1 MIRQHF
7 HIEDKW
13 EVIVYYDVDYTL
25 FDKIC
30 LELLNIGTSE
40 KTIYKLHK
48 EMSTNRAKGVTV
60 SNGKKHISMVLFNT
74 HDTIEDYLNTIVH
87 EAEHIKQAMLKAY
100 NVNDIGEPPAY
111 TIGYIVMRMYRVFRK
126 FLQIGEAA

>member
-1 MIRQHF
+1 
-7 HIEDKW
+7 
-13 EVIVYYDVDYTL
+13 
-25 FDKIC
+25 
-30 LELLNIGTSE
+30 
-40 KTIYKLHK
+40 
-48 EMSTNRAKGVTV
+48 
-60 SNGKKHISMVLFNT
+60 MVLFNT